1 MSLELEQ
8 LLCNLRLIYSFLI
21 PLHHPYFPFKYSCDL
36 LVDMPY
42 SSSFYHVEP
51 WTKADT
57 IISATVF
64 PNPSMFTLGSQ
75 ILEELGIFTEERGS
89 PVLRIPHL
97 MVKHRG
103 SSELSSLD
111 EAQRELFFSL
121 ASGMHQRRLLGL
133 DNHVLFGLA
142 CNAGKVRVYAS
153 YWQDNKVRVSHFTR
167 F

>member
-36 LVDMPY
+36 LVDMPC